1 METEEDK
8 NNQQQKKST
17 TTTTTNSKSMIF
29 KYIRWKCTNYK
40 SII

>member
-17 TTTTTNSKSMIF
+17 TTTNSKSMIF
-29 KYIRWKCTNYK
+29 KYLRWKCTNYK